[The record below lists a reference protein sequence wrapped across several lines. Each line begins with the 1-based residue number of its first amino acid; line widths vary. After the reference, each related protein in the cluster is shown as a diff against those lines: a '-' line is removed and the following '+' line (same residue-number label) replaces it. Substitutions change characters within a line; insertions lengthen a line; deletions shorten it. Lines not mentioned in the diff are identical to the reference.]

1 MDHFPE
7 HVRDSSTFSEELDK
21 ILLKE
26 LRRQVYLQ
34 ILQNKQNDFFDLELF
49 NRVHV
54 FNIKKT
60 EEYSEVII
68 KELEELGWKTFVGY
82 GGTALF
88 FYDLEKPANAW

>member
-7 HVRDSSTFSEELDK
+7 HLRDSSTFSEELDK

-54 FNIKKT
+54 SNIKKT

-88 FYDLEKPANAW
+88 FYDLEKPSNAW